1 MYKNGFPQEVM
12 LGQRVIEDQIGY
24 KFNNP
29 LLLKQA
35 FTRRSCSE
43 EYGGENNEV
52 LEFIGDK
59 VLDIAVVRYL
69 TERYGTAMSSG
80 ETNNLGFRNLLQ
92 DLPQPT
98 EFKCDLT
105 EGELTKLKQKM
116 VQKKALA
123 SRIDDLELARFMML
137 GEGDIKNGVAQKE
150 SVKEDLFEAIL
161 GAVAL
166 DCNWNFNKFQEV
178 VETMLRPGDFLE
190 DGDDDY
196 VSLIYEWTE
205 RKYGYEPHFKYFD
218 SNSNR
223 MWYNPQPG
231 VICEKVGT
239 YGLNHF
245 KKACQVKLAMD
256 IPAYEGYGETN
267 NKARQAACRL
277 AYQKLEEKGLLF
289 TIRDEIENPNLNDA
303 INQLEILARRGYF
316 SIPEYVYDEE
326 HDGDGNPVWH
336 VECHIEEEEYYFES
350 TAASKKTAKKQA
362 AFEMLEYVLGIEKAD
377 EVKY

>member
-1 MYKNGFPQEVM
+1 MFNNGFPQEVM
-12 LGQRVIEDQIGY
+12 LGQRIIEDQIGY

-59 VLDIAVVRYL
+59 VLDISVVRYL
-69 TERYGTAMSSG
+69 TDRYGTDLSSNN
-80 ETNNLGFRNLLQ
+80 TNNYGFRNLIQ
-92 DLPQPT
+92 DSRQPS
-98 EFKCDLT
+98 EFKCELT
-105 EGELTKLKQKM
+105 EGELTKLKQRM

-123 SRIDDLELARFMML
+123 CRIDELEIARFMLM
-137 GEGDIKNGVAQKE
+137 GEGDIKNGVVQKE

-166 DCNWNFNKFQEV
+166 DSNWDFNKLQDV
-178 VETMLRPGDFLE
+178 VETMLYPEAFLE
-190 DGDDDY
+190 DDDDDY
-196 VSLIYEWTE
+196 VSMIYEWTE
-205 RKYGYEPHFKYFD
+205 RKYGYEPRFKYFD
-218 SNSNR
+218 CRPER
-223 MWYNPQPG
+223 MWHNPQPD

-239 YGLNHF
+239 YGYNHF

-256 IPAYEGYGETN
+256 IPAFEGYGESN
-267 NKARQAACRL
+267 NKARRAACRL
-277 AYQKLEEKGLLF
+277 AYENLEDKGLLF
-289 TIRDEIENPNLNDA
+289 TIQDEIDNPNINDA

-316 SIPEYVYDEE
+316 SIPDYVYEEE
-326 HDGDGNPVWH
+326 HDEDGNPVWH
-336 VECHIEEEEYYFES
+336 VECHIAEEEYYFES

-362 AFEMLEYVLGIEKAD
+362 AYEMLEYVLGIEKGD
-377 EVKY
+377 E